1 MSYYLLKACHA
12 CARLGTASFAFAFDS
27 AGKFQG
33 TKFLRIRTLP
43 GAGTPDK

>member
-1 MSYYLLKACHA
+1 VSYYLLKACHA